1 MTGAYYERLGVA
13 SNATHDE
20 IRAAYRRLARRH
32 HPDARGQSTSATM
45 AAINEAWSVLSDP
58 ARRARYDADLAR
70 GSDAAG
76 ATRSAG
82 SNSSTNRSTNPS
94 TMPEARL
101 DPLARY
107 LDPPRFPWRLVVAL
121 VVLATAAI
129 LILGALADSPA
140 DAPIDNLLQVGS
152 CVDVDEAVGEAFEV
166 ACDGP
171 HDGIVGELVPFDSL
185 CSNGRP
191 GYRDRQGMGLVCVAG
206 G

>member
-1 MTGAYYERLGVA
+1 MAGAYYERLGVA

-20 IRAAYRRLARRH
+20 IRAAYRHLARRH

-58 ARRARYDADLAR
+58 ARRARYDADLVR
-70 GSDAAG
+70 GSDAARG
-76 ATRSAG
+76 IRPNAAP
-82 SNSSTNRSTNPS
+82 NPP
-94 TMPEARL
+94 TMPDARL
-101 DPLARY
+101 DPLSRY

-152 CVDVDEAVGEAFEV
+152 CVDVDEGLGEAFEV

-171 HDGIVGELVPFDSL
+171 HDGVVGELVPFDSL

-191 GYRDRQGMGLVCVAG
+191 GYRDRQGMGLVCVADG
-206 G
+206 